1 MFNLNFD
8 SCEEVNF
15 SSSSQEKQIENFAP
29 LKNIELLSEN
39 TDDLVSDGVEENED
53 ITPDIGA
60 PVDQTSATPTT
71 SSDPT
76 FPLTDEE
83 ETQEVEG
90 TNAVSDL
97 TASDVDNDPP
107 PLLTETEEP
116 EEAEDPEEP
125 VVVVEEEEQTF
136 FEKHLIK
143 IIIVL
148 VLLLLATLAS
158 KKN

>member
-15 SSSSQEKQIENFAP
+15 GSSSQEKQIENFAP

-39 TDDLVSDGVEENED
+39 TDDLVSDGVQENED
-53 ITPDIGA
+53 IAPDVGA

-76 FPLTDEE
+76 FPLTDDE

-90 TNAVSDL
+90 TNSDSEL
-97 TASDVDNDPP
+97 TGSDIDNDPP
-107 PLLTETEEP
+107 AILTNPEPEEP
-116 EEAEDPEEP
+116 EAPKETA
-125 VVVVEEEEQTF
+125 VVVEEEEQTF

-148 VLLLLATLAS
+148 VLLLLSTLAS
-158 KKN
+158 KK

>member
-15 SSSSQEKQIENFAP
+15 NSSSQEKQIENFAP

-53 ITPDIGA
+53 IAPDIGA

-76 FPLTDEE
+76 FPLTDDE

-90 TNAVSDL
+90 TDAVSDL

-107 PLLTETEEP
+107 PLLTDPEEP
-116 EEAEDPEEP
+116 EEPEEP
-125 VVVVEEEEQTF
+125 AVVVEEEEQTF

-148 VLLLLATLAS
+148 VLLLLAALAS